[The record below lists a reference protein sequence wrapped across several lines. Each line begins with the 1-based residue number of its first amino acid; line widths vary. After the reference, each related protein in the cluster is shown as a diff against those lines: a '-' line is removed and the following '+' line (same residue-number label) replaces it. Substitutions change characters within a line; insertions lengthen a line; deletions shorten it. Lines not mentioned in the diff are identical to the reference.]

1 MALVGSGE
9 ELGESNDIDYCQGN
23 QNYYL
28 NRRANTPYK
37 SNIVKLAQYL
47 FYLFYLVHLLL
58 FRFIK
63 PVY

>member
-28 NRRANTPYK
+28 NRRANRLNTG
-37 SNIVKLAQYL
+37 NLVKLAQYL
-47 FYLFYLVHLLL
+47 FYLFYLVHFLL